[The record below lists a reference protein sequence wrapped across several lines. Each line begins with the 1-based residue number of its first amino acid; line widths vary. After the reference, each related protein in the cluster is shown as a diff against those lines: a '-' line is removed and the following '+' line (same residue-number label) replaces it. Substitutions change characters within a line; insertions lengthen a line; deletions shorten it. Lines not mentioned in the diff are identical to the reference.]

1 VIVSKRSSP
10 LEAYIV
16 FISMMTIEIKATIV
30 LLFLG
35 GRPSMPSQNQ
45 FGKTNGRTFLLVKV
59 ME

>member
-16 FISMMTIEIKATIV
+16 FISMMTIEIKAPIV

-35 GRPSMPSQNQ
+35 GCPSMPSQNQ
-45 FGKTNGRTFLLVKV
+45 FGKTNGRLLLVKG